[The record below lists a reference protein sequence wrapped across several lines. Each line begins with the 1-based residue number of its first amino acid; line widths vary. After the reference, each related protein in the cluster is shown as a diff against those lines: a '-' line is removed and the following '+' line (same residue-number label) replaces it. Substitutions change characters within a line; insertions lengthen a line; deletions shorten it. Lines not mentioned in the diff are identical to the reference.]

1 MIYISNI
8 IQCIFLIEVHISM
21 AILDTKKWLKYW
33 ESNASGNI

>member
-8 IQCIFLIEVHISM
+8 IQCIILIEVHISM